1 MNKLILAGLILIMS
15 SCEKATDPGLVTP
28 KPIPRCGI
36 ILNTPTLDSFVYPTY
51 YITTIVCFPEGN
63 EVIHFHDN
71 VTGNHDGS
79 WYLKKYDKDSSY
91 CYFLKA
97 P

>member
-15 SCEKATDPGLVTP
+15 SSEKATDPGLVTP

-63 EVIHFHDN
+63 
-71 VTGNHDGS
+71 GS

-91 CYFLKA
+91 CYFLNA